1 MGEFR
6 HVRERGGNEERA
18 GRKPSPSRAPEFLLP
33 LILSTPVTLAKSR
46 LKDRTHGLTG
56 ELQIAE
62 YNSYNFNRQSIS
74 AYQL

>member
-6 HVRERGGNEERA
+6 HVRERGGRGERGACEEA

-33 LILSTPVTLAKSR
+33 LLLLTPVTQAKSL
-46 LKDRTHGLTG
+46 LKDLTHGLTG

-62 YNSYNFNRQSIS
+62 
-74 AYQL
+74 